1 MSNVVYTEKD
11 IIRSISY
18 PSGVQEVVVDD
29 HRIVVG
35 LNFDDNTYR
44 AYSADT
50 LEHADADTEVE
61 AVLKLANMVVQAS

>member
-1 MSNVVYTEKD
+1 MYTEKD
-11 IIRSISY
+11 IIPSISY

-29 HRIVVG
+29 NRIVVG

-50 LEHADADTEVE
+50 LEHADADTMED
-61 AVLKLANMVVQAS
+61 AILKLANTYLIP